1 MSNIVNAI
9 SRHLNDSEINDISD
23 FDDTIGGVRVCVE
36 FNILLNEV
44 DIQDVAVLDND
55 WDLLD
60 EDTAVLK
67 SRLKGVIN
75 EFNRSNNE
83 LTSQSADIRQDQHEY
98 APMKTESKLIGQRVE
113 CEDRPNEIGIIS
125 FYNPDNGDMD
135 IKYSEA
141 TLLTHISKCKIV
153 K

>member
-1 MSNIVNAI
+1 MGALKIDCHCNETQMDNIVNAI

-55 WDLLD
+55 LDLLD

-98 APMKTESKLIGQRVE
+98 AL
-113 CEDRPNEIGIIS
+113 
-125 FYNPDNGDMD
+125 
-135 IKYSEA
+135 
-141 TLLTHISKCKIV
+141 
-153 K
+153 